1 MITLLG
7 VGHVFD
13 IGRAVRAE
21 ILSRRP
27 KVVALEL
34 DAARYQALMSPQ
46 PRPHGFSVLGLLAQF
61 QVRIANQYGVRVGDE
76 MVAAA
81 RAAREV
87 GSEVA
92 LIDQDS
98 AVILRRVW
106 REMAGRERLRLLVS
120 TIGGFFT
127 RRERVEAELQRFYQD
142 EQGFIREFAREL
154 PTAKRILIDERDAGM
169 ARSLR
174 QLAEARGDVVA
185 VVGEG
190 HVNGLL
196 SHLEGAP
203 VQVVHL
209 EQLRSSPAGPNAS
222 VNVSVQL

>member
-46 PRPHGFSVLGLLAQF
+46 PRPRGFSVLGLLAQF

-81 RAAREV
+81 RAAEEI
-87 GSEVA
+87 GSDVA

-98 AVILRRVW
+98 AVILRREW
-106 REMAGRERLRLLVS
+106 REMAGRERLRLLAS
-120 TIGGFFT
+120 MIGGFFT
-127 RRERVEAELQRFYQD
+127 RRERVEAERRRFA
-142 EQGFIREFAREL
+142 QGKPGFVPEL
-154 PTAKRILIDERDAGM
+154 PRQPLTAKRIL
-169 ARSLR
+169 
-174 QLAEARGDVVA
+174 
-185 VVGEG
+185 
-190 HVNGLL
+190 
-196 SHLEGAP
+196 
-203 VQVVHL
+203 
-209 EQLRSSPAGPNAS
+209 
-222 VNVSVQL
+222 

>member
-21 ILSRRP
+21 DPARRP
-27 KVVALEL
+27 EVSALEL

-46 PRPHGFSVLGLLAQF
+46 PRPHGLSVLGLLAQF

-127 RRERVEAELQRFYQD
+127 RRERLEAELPRVYQD
-142 EQGFIREFAREL
+142 EQGVLPGFAPGL
-154 PTAKRILIDERDAGM
+154 PTPKRI
-169 ARSLR
+169 
-174 QLAEARGDVVA
+174 
-185 VVGEG
+185 
-190 HVNGLL
+190 
-196 SHLEGAP
+196 P
-203 VQVVHL
+203 
-209 EQLRSSPAGPNAS
+209 
-222 VNVSVQL
+222 

>member
-1 MITLLG
+1 MITVLG

-21 ILSRRP
+21 ILARRP

-46 PRPHGFSVLGLLAQF
+46 PRPRGFSVLGLLAQF

-106 REMAGRERLRLLVS
+106 AELSRPHRLRLLVS
-120 TIGGFFT
+120 PNSGPSPPEG
-127 RRERVEAELQRFYQD
+127 
-142 EQGFIREFAREL
+142 
-154 PTAKRILIDERDAGM
+154 TARDA
-169 ARSLR
+169 
-174 QLAEARGDVVA
+174 VI
-185 VVGEG
+185 
-190 HVNGLL
+190 
-196 SHLEGAP
+196 
-203 VQVVHL
+203 
-209 EQLRSSPAGPNAS
+209 
-222 VNVSVQL
+222 

>member
-21 ILSRRP
+21 ILARRP

-98 AVILRRVW
+98 AVVPPRVW
-106 REMAGRERLRLLVS
+106 GE
-120 TIGGFFT
+120 
-127 RRERVEAELQRFYQD
+127 
-142 EQGFIREFAREL
+142 
-154 PTAKRILIDERDAGM
+154 
-169 ARSLR
+169 
-174 QLAEARGDVVA
+174 EARRARPPLLGFTLA
-185 VVGEG
+185 RI
-190 HVNGLL
+190 VN
-196 SHLEGAP
+196 P
-203 VQVVHL
+203 Q
-209 EQLRSSPAGPNAS
+209 
-222 VNVSVQL
+222 

>member
-46 PRPHGFSVLGLLAQF
+46 PRPRGFSVLGLLAQF

-106 REMAGRERLRLLVS
+106 REMGGRERLRLLGS

-127 RRERVEAELQRFYQD
+127 PRERVESQLQPCFQD
-142 EQGFIREFAREL
+142 EQGFIREFAREI
-154 PTAKRILIDERDAGM
+154 PTRKRILIDERDAGM

-185 VVGEG
+185 GVWGG
-190 HVNGLL
+190 PVNARPRQFR
-196 SHLEGAP
+196 GAP
-203 VQVVHL
+203 RPGFPPGPAEASH
-209 EQLRSSPAGPNAS
+209 AGPHPHRT
-222 VNVSVQL
+222 V

>member
-21 ILSRRP
+21 ILARRP

-46 PRPHGFSVLGLLAQF
+46 PRPRGFSVLGLLAQF

-81 RAAREV
+81 RAARGV

-98 AVILRRVW
+98 AVILRRVG
-106 REMAGRERLRLLVS
+106 RGSGGRERLGALVFAH
-120 TIGGFFT
+120 GGFFT
-127 RRERVEAELQRFYQD
+127 PGGNVLAGVPRVY
-142 EQGFIREFAREL
+142 
-154 PTAKRILIDERDAGM
+154 
-169 ARSLR
+169 
-174 QLAEARGDVVA
+174 
-185 VVGEG
+185 
-190 HVNGLL
+190 
-196 SHLEGAP
+196 
-203 VQVVHL
+203 
-209 EQLRSSPAGPNAS
+209 
-222 VNVSVQL
+222 

>member
-21 ILSRRP
+21 ILARRP
-27 KVVALEL
+27 RVVALEL
-34 DAARYQALMSPQ
+34 DAARYQALMSAQ
-46 PRPHGFSVLGLLAQF
+46 PRARGFSVLGLLAQF
-61 QVRIANQYGVRVGDE
+61 QVRIANQYGVHVGDE

-81 RAAREV
+81 RAAQEV
-87 GSEVA
+87 GSEVS

-98 AVILRRVW
+98 GAILRRVW
-106 REMAGRERLRLLVS
+106 REMSGRERLRLIVS
-120 TIGGFFT
+120 MVSGFFT

-142 EQGFIREFAREL
+142 EQAFIREFAREL

-169 ARSLR
+169 ARTL
-174 QLAEARGDVVA
+174 QQIAETRGDVVA

-196 SHLEGAP
+196 RHLDGTP

-209 EQLRSSPAGPNAS
+209 EQLRSPPAGPNAS

>member
-21 ILSRRP
+21 ILARRP

-46 PRPHGFSVLGLLAQF
+46 PRPRGFSVLGLLAQF

-106 REMAGRERLRLLVS
+106 RETAGRERLRLLGS
-120 TIGGFFT
+120 TLRGFFN
-127 RRERVEAELQRFYQD
+127 RRGPVRAGARAVLPG
-142 EQGFIREFAREL
+142 EQG
-154 PTAKRILIDERDAGM
+154 
-169 ARSLR
+169 
-174 QLAEARGDVVA
+174 
-185 VVGEG
+185 
-190 HVNGLL
+190 GL
-196 SHLEGAP
+196 
-203 VQVVHL
+203 
-209 EQLRSSPAGPNAS
+209 
-222 VNVSVQL
+222 

>member
-1 MITLLG
+1 MIALLG

-34 DAARYQALMSPQ
+34 DGARYQALMSPQ
-46 PRPHGFSVLGLLAQF
+46 PRPPGFYVLGLWAQF
-61 QVRIANQYGVRVGDE
+61 QVRIATQYGVRVGDE

-81 RAAREV
+81 RAAEEV
-87 GSEVA
+87 GSDVA

-120 TIGGFFT
+120 MIGGFFT

-154 PTAKRILIDERDAGM
+154 PTPKRILIDEPDAGM

-174 QLAEARGDVVA
+174 QLAETRGDVVA
-185 VVGEG
+185 GGGER
-190 HVNGLL
+190 HRDRVRI
-196 SHLEGAP
+196 HLEGAP

-209 EQLRSSPAGPNAS
+209 EHLRSPPAGPNAS

>member
-46 PRPHGFSVLGLLAQF
+46 PRPGGCSVLGLLAQF
-61 QVRIANQYGVRVGDE
+61 QGRIANQYGVRVGDE

-81 RAAREV
+81 RAAEEV

-127 RRERVEAELQRFYQD
+127 PRERVEAELQPVLQD
-142 EQGFIREFAREL
+142 EEGVNPGFGPEL
-154 PTAKRILIDERDAGM
+154 PTAEGILLDQPDPGQGR
-169 ARSLR
+169 
-174 QLAEARGDVVA
+174 
-185 VVGEG
+185 
-190 HVNGLL
+190 
-196 SHLEGAP
+196 
-203 VQVVHL
+203 
-209 EQLRSSPAGPNAS
+209 
-222 VNVSVQL
+222 

>member
-21 ILSRRP
+21 ILARRP

-46 PRPHGFSVLGLLAQF
+46 PRPRGFSVLGLLAQF

-81 RAAREV
+81 RAAEEI
-87 GSEVA
+87 GSDVA

-98 AVILRRVW
+98 AGILRRGW
-106 REMAGRERLRLLVS
+106 REVARRGRVRPLGSLVGRVF
-120 TIGGFFT
+120 TPGG
-127 RRERVEAELQRFYQD
+127 
-142 EQGFIREFAREL
+142 
-154 PTAKRILIDERDAGM
+154 
-169 ARSLR
+169 
-174 QLAEARGDVVA
+174 
-185 VVGEG
+185 
-190 HVNGLL
+190 
-196 SHLEGAP
+196 
-203 VQVVHL
+203 
-209 EQLRSSPAGPNAS
+209 
-222 VNVSVQL
+222 

>member
-21 ILSRRP
+21 ILARRP

-46 PRPHGFSVLGLLAQF
+46 PRPDGFSVLGLLAQF

-76 MVAAA
+76 MVDAA

-174 QLAEARGDVVA
+174 QLAEARGAVVA
-185 VVGEG
+185 VAGAGRVD
-190 HVNGLL
+190 GLP

-203 VQVVHL
+203 GPVVHL
-209 EQLRSSPAGPNAS
+209 EQLRSSPPGPDAS

>member
-27 KVVALEL
+27 KVVALEV
-34 DAARYQALMSPQ
+34 DTGRYQALMSPQ
-46 PRPHGFSVLGLLAQF
+46 PRPRGFSVLGLLAQF
-61 QVRIANQYGVRVGDE
+61 QVRIAKQYGVRVGDE

-81 RAAREV
+81 RAAEEV
-87 GSEVA
+87 GSQVA

-106 REMAGRERLRLLVS
+106 REMSGRERLRLLVS

-127 RRERVEAELQRFYQD
+127 RRERVEAELQRFHQD
-142 EQGFIREFAREL
+142 EQAFIREFAREL

-174 QLAEARGDVVA
+174 QLAETRGDVVA
-185 VVGEG
+185 GGGGGPREGRLLYFAGGARPVVRPHRLG
-190 HVNGLL
+190 
-196 SHLEGAP
+196 
-203 VQVVHL
+203 
-209 EQLRSSPAGPNAS
+209 SPPPPGPRAT
-222 VNVSVQL
+222 

>member
-21 ILSRRP
+21 ILARRP

-46 PRPHGFSVLGLLAQF
+46 PRPRGFSVLGLLAQF

-127 RRERVEAELQRFYQD
+127 PRGRVQAGVQRVLQG
-142 EQGFIREFAREL
+142 EEGVL
-154 PTAKRILIDERDAGM
+154 PAIAP
-169 ARSLR
+169 
-174 QLAEARGDVVA
+174 
-185 VVGEG
+185 
-190 HVNGLL
+190 GL
-196 SHLEGAP
+196 P
-203 VQVVHL
+203 
-209 EQLRSSPAGPNAS
+209 
-222 VNVSVQL
+222 

>member
-21 ILSRRP
+21 VLARRP
-27 KVVALEL
+27 MVVALEL

-46 PRPHGFSVLGLLAQF
+46 PRPRGCSVLGLLAQF

-106 REMAGRERLRLLVS
+106 REMAGRERLLLPGL
-120 TIGGFFT
+120 TIGGLFT
-127 RRERVEAELQRFYQD
+127 PREHPAAGRPRVYQ
-142 EQGFIREFAREL
+142 EGPGVIPEFD
-154 PTAKRILIDERDAGM
+154 PGTP
-169 ARSLR
+169 
-174 QLAEARGDVVA
+174 
-185 VVGEG
+185 
-190 HVNGLL
+190 
-196 SHLEGAP
+196 AP
-203 VQVVHL
+203 H
-209 EQLRSSPAGPNAS
+209 
-222 VNVSVQL
+222 

>member
-21 ILSRRP
+21 ILARRP

-46 PRPHGFSVLGLLAQF
+46 PRPRGFSVLGLLAQF

-98 AVILRRVW
+98 AVILRRGG
-106 REMAGRERLRLLVS
+106 REMAGRERLRALGL
-120 TIGGFFT
+120 TIGGFFPPG
-127 RRERVEAELQRFYQD
+127 ER
-142 EQGFIREFAREL
+142 
-154 PTAKRILIDERDAGM
+154 
-169 ARSLR
+169 
-174 QLAEARGDVVA
+174 
-185 VVGEG
+185 GEG
-190 HVNGLL
+190 GL
-196 SHLEGAP
+196 P
-203 VQVVHL
+203 
-209 EQLRSSPAGPNAS
+209 
-222 VNVSVQL
+222 

>member
-1 MITLLG
+1 M
-7 VGHVFD
+7 
-13 IGRAVRAE
+13 
-21 ILSRRP
+21 SR
-27 KVVALEL
+27 E
-34 DAARYQALMSPQ
+34 
-46 PRPHGFSVLGLLAQF
+46 PRRRGWSLLGLLAQF

-98 AVILRRVW
+98 AMILRRVW

-127 RRERVEAELQRFYQD
+127 RRERVEAELERFYQD

-169 ARSLR
+169 ARSLL
-174 QLAEARGDVVA
+174 QLARGRGCVLPGA
-185 VVGEG
+185 GGG
-190 HVNGLL
+190 HRRRLL
-196 SHLEGAP
+196 QPLRGAP
-203 VQVVHL
+203 
-209 EQLRSSPAGPNAS
+209 
-222 VNVSVQL
+222 

>member
-21 ILSRRP
+21 ILARRP

-127 RRERVEAELQRFYQD
+127 RRERVQAELQRVYQD
-142 EQGFIREFAREL
+142 EQGFIREFAPEL
-154 PTAKRILIDERDAGM
+154 PTAKRILIHDRDAGM
-169 ARSLR
+169 ARSLL
-174 QLAEARGDVVA
+174 QLARGRGCVLP
-185 VVGEG
+185 GGGGG
-190 HVNGLL
+190 HVYGRLT
-196 SHLEGAP
+196 HLEGAP
-203 VQVVHL
+203 VPMVHR
-209 EQLRSSPAGPNAS
+209 EQPRSPPAGPH
-222 VNVSVQL
+222 